1 MRYIKWGVMKL
12 FRILFVM
19 WMTGMLLLSSCSVRE
34 DRFRC
39 PCWMT
44 VDLSK
49 VDKSRWKS
57 SEVQSS
63 TEYQKVAKSLES
75 RPNVAE
81 EIILRLRG
89 NSDEDEDEVD
99 YSYQVTKSV
108 RTDAGALEYEVP
120 RGSVGVSAVA
130 LEGDFFHYRSND
142 SIDSSTS
149 LCSAR
154 NDKLKSGYDGDEI
167 RIPVGEQ
174 MDSMYGYFRM
184 FYTRRESVLCDVE
197 LHKEFCTVSFTL
209 GDDGYISP
217 YDLEVWGNIAG
228 VSAWDLM
235 PLEGY
240 FRFAPSPED
249 GVYRVRVPRQVDNS
263 LELVMLEMLGQAGH
277 DGSQTGHDGRS
288 PVGAGDDGERVVVD
302 RLPLGEYIARSG
314 YDWTA
319 EDLADVN
326 VALDLEMQQ
335 VMITVSGWD
344 GVVVMDIVI

>member
-19 WMTGMLLLSSCSVRE
+19 WMTGMLLLSSCSVKE
-34 DRFRC
+34 DRVRC

-57 SEVQSS
+57 PEVQSS

-89 NSDEDEDEVD
+89 NSDEDAVD
-99 YSYQVTKSV
+99 YEYQVTEAV
-108 RTDAGALEYEVP
+108 RVDVGALEYEVP
-120 RGSVGVSAVA
+120 RGAIGVSAVA
-130 LEGDFFHYRSND
+130 FGREIPSQAGYDDGMPDRVGHD
-142 SIDSSTS
+142 GK
-149 LCSAR
+149 SA
-154 NDKLKSGYDGDEI
+154 GYDGGEI

-174 MDSMYGYFRM
+174 MDSLYGFFKMYH
-184 FYTRRESVLCDVE
+184 TRCESVLCDVE
-197 LHKEFCTVSFTL
+197 LHKEFCAVSFTL
-209 GDDGYISP
+209 GEEGYSSP
-217 YDLEVWGNIAG
+217 YDIEVWGNVAG

-235 PLEGY
+235 PVQGD
-240 FRFAPSPED
+240 FRYAPMQKN
-249 GVYRVRVPRQVDNS
+249 GVYQVRVPRQVDNS
-263 LELVMLEMLGQAGH
+263 LELVMLEIPDQ
-277 DGSQTGHDGRS
+277 
-288 PVGAGDDGERVVVD
+288 VGYDGERVVVD

>member
-1 MRYIKWGVMKL
+1 MLVIQLMALIYMGMN
-12 FRILFVM
+12 RILFVM
-19 WMTGMLLLSSCSVRE
+19 WMAGMLLLSSCSVKE
-34 DRFRC
+34 DRSGC

-44 VDLSK
+44 VEMPDMVGHDGEK
-49 VDKSRWKS
+49 VGQDGRSP
-57 SEVQSS
+57 VGAGDDG
-63 TEYQKVAKSLES
+63 TIV
-75 RPNVAE
+75 
-81 EIILRLRG
+81 LRLRG
-89 NSDEDEDEVD
+89 NSDEDEVD
-99 YSYQVTKSV
+99 YSYQVTESV
-108 RTDAGALEYEVP
+108 RVDAEVLEYEVP
-120 RGSVGVSAVA
+120 RGSVGVSVI
-130 LEGDFFHYRSND
+130 EMPDRV
-142 SIDSSTS
+142 
-149 LCSAR
+149 
-154 NDKLKSGYDGDEI
+154 GYDGIVGHDGDEV

-174 MDSMYGYFRM
+174 MDSLYGYFRM
-184 FYTRRESVLCDVE
+184 FYTRCESVLCDVE